1 MPHDPALLSILTE
14 QNLGT
19 LATIKGDGRPQL
31 SNVNYHFDPDRMLVR
46 ISLTDDRA
54 KVRNLRRDSRAAM
67 IVQSNQGWHYA
78 VAEGEV
84 ELSAVAGGPDDETVN
99 ELIEVYRLVARK
111 EHPDWD
117 DYRRAMVEDKR
128 LVARLT
134 VARMYG
140 KVD

>member
-19 LATIKGDGRPQL
+19 LATIKRNGRPQL
-31 SNVNYHFDPDRMLVR
+31 SNVNYHFEPERMLIR

-54 KVRNLRRDSRAAM
+54 KVRNLRRDPRASM
-67 IVQSNQGWHYA
+67 IVQRNQGWHFA

-84 ELSAVAGGPDDETVN
+84 ELSAVAEEPDDDAVN

-117 DYRRAMVEDKR
+117 DYRRAMIEDKR
-128 LVARLT
+128 LVARFT
-134 VARMYG
+134 VTHVYG